1 MLDQMPRALL
11 DADDVLMEDDDVM
24 IASFARSMEVRGVVA
39 LERDILAIVVALVWL
54 RFDVVWWWVASE
66 GR

>member
-39 LERDILAIVVALVWL
+39 VERDILAVVVALVWL
-54 RFDVVWWWVASE
+54 RFDVVW
-66 GR
+66 

>member
-39 LERDILAIVVALVWL
+39 VERDILAVVVAVVWL
-54 RFDVVWWWVASE
+54 RFDVVW
-66 GR
+66 

>member
-1 MLDQMPRALL
+1 MPRALL

-39 LERDILAIVVALVWL
+39 VERDILAVVVVAVVWS

>member
-54 RFDVVWWWVASE
+54 RFDVVW
-66 GR
+66 